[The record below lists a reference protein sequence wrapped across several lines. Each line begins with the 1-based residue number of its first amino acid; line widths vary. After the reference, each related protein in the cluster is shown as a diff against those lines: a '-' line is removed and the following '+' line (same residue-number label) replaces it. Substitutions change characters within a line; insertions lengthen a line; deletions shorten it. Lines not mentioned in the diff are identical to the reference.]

1 MDICKD
7 GFGLEKGGGVISLSE
22 REEEEEEGTV
32 VELGN

>member
-22 REEEEEEGTV
+22 REEEEEGTV